1 MNETLLLVIFAVVV
15 TIMLLLD
22 LGLFNKKEH
31 IVSTKEAGIWT
42 IVWISISLLFSVFIN
57 FEYSSEKALE
67 FLSAYLIEKSLSLD
81 NIFVFVLIFSFYKIE
96 DIHKHKVLF
105 WGILGAIFFRAIFIF
120 SGLWLIE
127 LTYLPEVVIFGM
139 PVRFNILLTIFAVI
153 LIVAGIKSFKP
164 DEKEEKDFGNNFVIR
179 YIKKLFPVT
188 DNCDSG
194 RFIEKKN
201 GIKYIT
207 PLLLT
212 MVTIELSDVVFAVDS
227 IPAIFAI
234 SKDPIILYTSNIFA
248 ILGLRSMFFLL
259 SNIINYFSSLKQGIA
274 VILIFIGIKMLID
287 DFYSISSLTSLIVIA
302 GIIFISII
310 LSLIKS
316 NIQIEIKNK

>member
-105 WGILGAIFFRAIFIF
+105 WGILGAIVFRAIFIF

>member
-1 MNETLLLVIFAVVV
+1 MNETLLLVIFAVLV

-105 WGILGAIFFRAIFIF
+105 WGILGAIVFRAIFIF

-287 DFYSISSLTSLIVIA
+287 DFYSLSSLTSLIVIA

>member
-1 MNETLLLVIFAVVV
+1 MNETLLLVIFAVLV

-22 LGLFNKKEH
+22 VGLFNKKEH

-42 IVWISISLLFSVFIN
+42 IVWISFSLLFSVFIN

-105 WGILGAIFFRAIFIF
+105 WGILGAIVFRAIFIF

-287 DFYSISSLTSLIVIA
+287 DFYSIYSLTSLIVIA

>member
-1 MNETLLLVIFAVVV
+1 M
-15 TIMLLLD
+15 
-22 LGLFNKKEH
+22 
-31 IVSTKEAGIWT
+31 
-42 IVWISISLLFSVFIN
+42 
-57 FEYSSEKALE
+57 
-67 FLSAYLIEKSLSLD
+67 
-81 NIFVFVLIFSFYKIE
+81 
-96 DIHKHKVLF
+96 
-105 WGILGAIFFRAIFIF
+105 GAIVFRAIFIF

-287 DFYSISSLTSLIVIA
+287 DFYSIYSLTSLIVIA

>member
-105 WGILGAIFFRAIFIF
+105 WGILGAIVFRAIFIF

-316 NIQIEIKNK
+316 NIKIEIKNK

>member
-1 MNETLLLVIFAVVV
+1 MNETLLLIIFAVLV

-105 WGILGAIFFRAIFIF
+105 WGILGAIVFRAIFIF

-194 RFIEKKN
+194 RFIEKKKWN
-201 GIKYIT
+201 KIYNA
-207 PLLLT
+207 
-212 MVTIELSDVVFAVDS
+212 F
-227 IPAIFAI
+227 
-234 SKDPIILYTSNIFA
+234 
-248 ILGLRSMFFLL
+248 
-259 SNIINYFSSLKQGIA
+259 IINNGNNRTF
-274 VILIFIGIKMLID
+274 
-287 DFYSISSLTSLIVIA
+287 
-302 GIIFISII
+302 
-310 LSLIKS
+310 
-316 NIQIEIKNK
+316 

>member
-1 MNETLLLVIFAVVV
+1 MNETLLLVIFAVLV

-105 WGILGAIFFRAIFIF
+105 WGILGAIVFRAIFIF

>member
-105 WGILGAIFFRAIFIF
+105 WGILGAIVFRAIFIF

-287 DFYSISSLTSLIVIA
+287 DFYSISSLTSLIVIV

-316 NIQIEIKNK
+316 NIKIEIKNK

>member
-1 MNETLLLVIFAVVV
+1 MNETLLLIIFAVVII
-15 TIMLLLD
+15 IMLMLD

-31 IVSTKEAGIWT
+31 VVSTKEAGIWT
-42 IVWISISLLFSVFIN
+42 IVWITVSLLFSVFIN

-81 NIFVFVLIFSFYKIE
+81 NIFVFVLIFGFYKIE

-105 WGILGAIFFRAIFIF
+105 WGILGAIVFRAIFIF

-139 PVRFNILLTIFAVI
+139 PVRFNILLTIFAII
-153 LIVAGIKSFKP
+153 LITAGIKSFKP
-164 DEKEEKDFGNNFVIR
+164 EDNKEKDFGNNIVIR
-179 YIKKLFPVT
+179 SIKRLFTVT

-194 RFIEKKN
+194 HFIENIN
-201 GIKYIT
+201 GVKYIT
-207 PLLLT
+207 PLLLA

-274 VILIFIGIKMLID
+274 VILIFIGIKMLIE

-302 GIIFISII
+302 GIIVISIL
-310 LSLIKS
+310 LSLVK
-316 NIQIEIKNK
+316 KNK